1 MKKVIFSLVIL
12 TMCSAAVFSQIK
24 VSNGFGQTLKV
35 TINEQTATIP
45 NNGVQAFSVTGTGS
59 AVLIKCETP
68 DGSIKFSVPKAVP
81 ASNLIIISPNDG
93 QQNSQASRIPSGQ
106 IALIYKGTTPF
117 KIFSSV
123 GQGLEFSSTDTVN
136 YVSAPKNSDLVIGIG
151 LKQGENQ
158 AIWPYA
164 EIRKRLLAGSTACKI
179 TDADIK
185 KMSTGGTTGKG
196 QMKKLKIRLTA
207 KDYKI
212 YFEPSSGEPI
222 SLSFNRAS
230 RSIEVPIGQ
239 FYIKI
244 SYTDPSGMFH
254 STVFVPK
261 HVTADDTHLD
271 ISEENLKN
279 AITLNW

>member
-1 MKKVIFSLVIL
+1 MRKFIFSLVIL
-12 TMCSAAVFSQIK
+12 TMCSAAAFSQVK

-45 NNGVQAFSVTGTGS
+45 NNGVQAFSATGS

-68 DGSIKFSVPKAVP
+68 DGSIKFSVAKAVP
-81 ASNLIIISPNDG
+81 ANNLIIISSADG
-93 QQNSQASRIPSGQ
+93 QTSQYLRNPTGQ
-106 IALIYKGTTPF
+106 IALIYKGSNPF

-123 GQGLEFSSTDTVN
+123 GQGLEFSGTDTLN
-136 YVSAPKNSDLVIGIG
+136 YITAPKNSDLVIGVG

-164 EIRKRLLAGSTACKI
+164 EIRKRLVTNSTTCRIA
-179 TDADIK
+179 DADIK
-185 KMSTGGTTGKG
+185 KMSTGGKD
-196 QMKKLKIRLTA
+196 QIKKLKIRLTA

-222 SLSFNRAS
+222 SLGFNEISRA
-230 RSIEVPIGQ
+230 IEMPIGQ

-261 HVTADDTHLD
+261 HVTMSDKHLD
-271 ISEENLKN
+271 ITEANLKN
-279 AITLNW
+279 AVVLNW